1 MTIIVNRDLRFLVR
15 DARHGNRGVNIG
27 RIFRAKNCTNRQ
39 NALVIRLFAVG
50 FELWKTAR
58 ICGKLA
64 KSLQTQEISVEM
76 SVDSVEN
83 LRANCTKCFTL
94 LEKSVLGLNSA
105 DQLLQ
110 GGIAFSG
117 GLDLKVGLTATLQHV
132 FAGLGLQ
139 VVFEHEGDAVF
150 VYA

>member
-1 MTIIVNRDLRFLVR
+1 MRFLVR
-15 DARHGNRGVNIG
+15 DARHGNSGVNIG
-27 RIFRAKNCTNRQ
+27 RKLSTKKCTNRQ

-50 FELWKTAR
+50 FELWKTAQ

-64 KSLQTQEISVEM
+64 KFLQTQEISVEM

-94 LEKSVLGLNSA
+94 FEKSVLGLNSA